1 MSLPSDWKDRH
12 LWQIQPV
19 RDVLFVLAIFAVIVL
34 GGVLSLLTVPLL
46 LALLFAYLFDPIITR
61 LTGAG
66 GLGWF
71 NRSFATGTV
80 IAAVVIVVVIPLTI
94 GLAFGIVQ
102 AIDLLSVLG
111 DNATTLQRAL
121 TASDTDQKMRAVADL
136 DGLWESIYEQLQE
149 TERDS
154 LFNTVVRDATAW
166 ISENRSQVGQQAV
179 QTLREALTLIASFL
193 AGLGAFVFQAF
204 LTGFFF
210 FFISVNYR
218 RVLDFF
224 ESLIPSKNRK
234 RAVELVE
241 MFDAVVAAFVRGR
254 LTIAL
259 IQSVFF
265 IIGYSIVGVPA
276 AVLVGI
282 GSGIVSIVPY
292 LSLVSLPVAIG
303 LIYIDPPM
311 GFRGEY
317 HLWMIAG
324 PIVIYQIAQL
334 MDDYVLTPVIQGKGT
349 NLDTPTVLFSS
360 IAGGIL
366 AGVYGLLIAI
376 PVAACIKILIREV
389 LWPKID
395 DWLEGRAK
403 DPLPIDHSDD
413 EDDQREQ
420 PPEEQ

>member
-46 LALLFAYLFDPIITR
+46 LALLFAYLFDPVITR
-61 LTGAG
+61 LTGIG
-66 GLGWF
+66 GVNWF

-80 IAAVVIVVVIPLTI
+80 IAAVVFIVVIPLTI
-94 GLAFGIVQ
+94 GLAFGVLQ
-102 AIDLLSVLG
+102 AIELLSVLG
-111 DNATTLQRAL
+111 DNAANLQRAL
-121 TASDTDQKMRAVADL
+121 TASDTDQKMRAVARL
-136 DGLWESIYEQLQE
+136 DGLWQSIYEELQE
-149 TERDS
+149 TEKDS
-154 LFNTVVRDATAW
+154 LFNTLVRDVTSW

-179 QTLREALTLIASFL
+179 RTLREAVTLVVSFL
-193 AGLGAFVFQAF
+193 AGLGALVFQAF
-204 LTGFFF
+204 LTAFFF

-224 ESLIPSKNRK
+224 EKLIPSRNRK
-234 RAVELVE
+234 RTLELVE
-241 MFDAVVAAFVRGR
+241 QFDAVVAAFVRGR

-259 IQSVFF
+259 IQSLFF
-265 IIGYSIVGVPA
+265 TIGYSIVGVPA

-303 LIYIDPPM
+303 LIYIDPPS

-324 PIVIYQIAQL
+324 PIVVYQIAQL

-349 NLDTPTVLFSS
+349 NLDTPTVLFAS

-376 PVAACIKILIREV
+376 PVAACIKILIREA
-389 LWPKID
+389 LWPRIE
-395 DWLEGRAK
+395 DWIEGRAK
-403 DPLPIDHSDD
+403 DPLPIDHAEE
-413 EDDQREQ
+413 EDDQRSQTKE
-420 PPEEQ
+420 